1 MNFKEMVQSIKSLSP
16 GKKVDLSE
24 DELRELEDAL
34 IDSRIEESK
43 KNILVKE
50 FFKQPATTI
59 YKYPQYAFVISI
71 PVALIAFVVGIIFTW
86 GTVLIDDVIIFT
98 VLISITPPA
107 IAYHKKYKNTD
118 SVEEYLPTFLRD
130 VSEMS
135 KAGLTLPRAVNT
147 VAKGEYGALTR
158 EVQHMDS
165 SMSWGVSFENTLLNF
180 STRVNTPII
189 ERSVALIT
197 QASRAGGKVSSVLEA
212 AARDAREVKVL
223 ERERRGNMMVYVVI
237 SYMSFFVFIFVIAM
251 LTSSFVPAMAEAGKA
266 ASAAGAG
273 SQFIG
278 AFDPAVYTRLMMHTA
293 VLQGFMSGLVAGQM
307 GEGSVFQGLKHSI
320 VLSLIAWSVFTF
332 LI

>member
-1 MNFKEMVQSIKSLSP
+1 MNLKESLKSFSP
-16 GKKVDLSE
+16 KLGVELSE
-24 DELRELEDAL
+24 NELCELEDAL

-50 FFKQPATTI
+50 FIKEPAQTI
-59 YKYPQYAFVISI
+59 YKYPQYAFLISI
-71 PVALIAFVVGIIFTW
+71 PVAIIAFVIGIIFTW

-118 SVEEYLPTFLRD
+118 NIEEYLPTFLRD

-147 VAKGEYGALTR
+147 VAKGEYGALTK

-165 SMSWGVSFENTLLNF
+165 SMSWGVSFETTLLNF

-197 QASRAGGKVSSVLEA
+197 QASRAGGRVSSVLEA
-212 AARDAREVKVL
+212 AARDAREVKIL

-251 LTSSFVPAMAEAGKA
+251 LTTSFVPAMAEAGKA

-278 AFDPAVYTRLMMHTA
+278 AFDPSVYSRLMMHTS

-307 GEGSVFQGLKHSI
+307 GEGSVYQGLKHSI
-320 VLSLIAWSVFTF
+320 ILTLIAWTIFTF